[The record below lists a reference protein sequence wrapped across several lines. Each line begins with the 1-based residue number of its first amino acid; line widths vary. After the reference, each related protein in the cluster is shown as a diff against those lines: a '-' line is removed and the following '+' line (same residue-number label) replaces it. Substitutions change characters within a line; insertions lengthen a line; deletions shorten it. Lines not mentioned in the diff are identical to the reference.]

1 MRRRI
6 ELSTE
11 VKRVN
16 KKEAIEQSKQR
27 FEKKRKRYKILGNV
41 LFIVSVAIVIVGAIL
56 ISSGLTLKNTPK
68 HNQPDY
74 YPIVDKANT
83 RIWIGIALAVF
94 GSFVL
99 FVSLMYIIKS
109 RQEYLPGYHAET
121 PDLDRVQD
129 MQDIENMSN
138 TNTTKVCKY
147 CGVDNNSA
155 SKFCKECGRI
165 LAKEKRCSQCQSII
179 EPDTKFCPHCG
190 NKF

>member
-6 ELSTE
+6 GLSSE

-41 LFIVSVAIVIVGAIL
+41 LFCVSVAIIIVGAVL
-56 ISSGLTLKNTPK
+56 ISSGLTLKNAPK

-83 RIWIGIALAVF
+83 RIWIGIAFAAVGAVCF
-94 GSFVL
+94 
-99 FVSLMYIIKS
+99 FVSLAYIIKS
-109 RQEYLPGYHAET
+109 KQEYMPGYHAET
-121 PDLDRVQD
+121 PDLDRAQD
-129 MQDIENMSN
+129 LQDIENMSN

-147 CGVDNNSA
+147 CGVENNSA

-165 LAKEKRCSQCQSII
+165 LAKERRCSKCQTII
-179 EPDTKFCPHCG
+179 EPDAKFCPHCG